1 MNLSGN
7 KWKLKIAAC
16 ICITAVLLTAVFAAA
31 QENIYDKA
39 VTAYDKG
46 DFRTAAEYLKKYV
59 EKKPDA
65 YAYYLLG
72 YALYKMKDNPASAK
86 YFREAYTL
94 DPNVS
99 PSSGE
104 RFLKK
109 KDR

>member
-7 KWKLKIAAC
+7 RWKLRIVAG
-16 ICITAVLLTAVFAAA
+16 IMTVLLTAVFAAA

-39 VTAYDKG
+39 VKAYDRR
-46 DFRTAAEYLKKYV
+46 DFKTAVKYLKEYV

-72 YALYKMKDNPASAK
+72 YALYKMKDDPASAK

-99 PSSGE
+99 PSSGNE
-104 RFLKK
+104 SVRKK
-109 KDR
+109 GR

>member
-7 KWKLKIAAC
+7 RWKLKIVVG
-16 ICITAVLLTAVFAAA
+16 IMAVLLTAVFAAA

-39 VTAYDKG
+39 LGAYGKKDFKTAVK
-46 DFRTAAEYLKKYV
+46 YLKEYV

-86 YFREAYTL
+86 YFREAYTI

-104 RFLKK
+104 KFLKK
-109 KDR
+109 KN

>member
-7 KWKLKIAAC
+7 RWKVTIV
-16 ICITAVLLTAVFAAA
+16 AVIVAVFLMTAFAPA

-39 VTAYDKG
+39 VRAYGKKDFKTAVK
-46 DFRTAAEYLKKYV
+46 YLKEYV

-72 YALYKMKDNPASAK
+72 YALYKIKDNSASER
-86 YFREAYTL
+86 YFKEAYTL

-99 PSSGE
+99 ASSAKE
-104 RFLKK
+104 FLKK
-109 KDR
+109 KS

>member
-7 KWKLKIAAC
+7 GWKLKLAAA
-16 ICITAVLLTAVFAAA
+16 IITLFFAAVSA
-31 QENIYDKA
+31 AAEVNVYDKA
-39 VTAYDKG
+39 VRAYEKR
-46 DFRTAAEYLKKYV
+46 DFRTAAKYLKEYV

-65 YAYYLLG
+65 SAYYLLG

-99 PSSGE
+99 PSSGND
-104 RFLKK
+104 FLKK

>member
-7 KWKLKIAAC
+7 RWKLKIVVG
-16 ICITAVLLTAVFAAA
+16 IMAVLLTAVFAAA

-39 VTAYDKG
+39 VRAYGKKDFKTAVK
-46 DFRTAAEYLKKYV
+46 YLKEYV

-86 YFREAYTL
+86 YFREAYTI

-104 RFLKK
+104 KFLKK
-109 KDR
+109 KN

>member
-1 MNLSGN
+1 MNFSRN
-7 KWKLKIAAC
+7 RWKLKIAAG
-16 ICITAVLLTAVFAAA
+16 IMAVLLTAAFASA

-39 VTAYDKG
+39 VRAYGKKDFKTAVK
-46 DFRTAAEYLKKYV
+46 YLKEYV

-72 YALYKMKDNPASAK
+72 YALYKMKDDPASAR

-99 PSSGE
+99 PSSSNE
-104 RFLKK
+104 FLKK
-109 KDR
+109 KS